1 MRKSMLVLALIA
13 LLLAACAPSPEPERR
28 AITPFPTATIGR
40 VVYGDLLPSGV
51 SLIGQPELSAP
62 STVVAIAPP
71 ATATPD
77 FSACPA
83 ANAEVALEDSPP
95 ANATVLIEEITRYL
109 NLGGDAETLID
120 VLRND
125 WDVTPNDAIARADID
140 YTGEGRPDVL
150 IPYVSPDGEAGIA
163 VFGCRAGTV
172 EVLFEAVSDTDQ
184 PPTVLAFLDV
194 NRDRRNDLLLAIPSC
209 PTAETC
215 EYRTQLVTFSPERS
229 RFVDLLPP
237 NVTSTEPPQV
247 LDFDNDE
254 VSEIVVRLTSRG
266 TAETGP
272 LRTGS
277 NIYDWNGAQYVLSIV
292 ELEPPRF
299 KIQVL
304 HEGDRALLR
313 GDYAAAETI
322 YRSAIDNTDLRFWFN
337 DEPDVL
343 QSYALYRLL
352 QAQVVQA
359 SPLQTTTFQE
369 IQRIYDDPERT
380 PVYAQ
385 MARTFLETFQST
397 ANVSSAC
404 EAVRT
409 IIDGAPEA
417 LAQLNRYGS
426 RSPSYTAQ
434 DLCPF

>member
-1 MRKSMLVLALIA
+1 M
-13 LLLAACAPSPEPERR
+13 
-28 AITPFPTATIGR
+28 
-40 VVYGDLLPSGV
+40 
-51 SLIGQPELSAP
+51 
-62 STVVAIAPP
+62 
-71 ATATPD
+71 
-77 FSACPA
+77 
-83 ANAEVALEDSPP
+83 
-95 ANATVLIEEITRYL
+95 
-109 NLGGDAETLID
+109 
-120 VLRND
+120 
-125 WDVTPNDAIARADID
+125 
-140 YTGEGRPDVL
+140 
-150 IPYVSPDGEAGIA
+150 
-163 VFGCRAGTV
+163 FGCRAGTV

-215 EYRTQLVTFSPERS
+215 EYHTQLVTFSPERS